1 MNPKIIIAALDAGL
15 INYIDNET
23 PRHYYIS
30 GNAEIEEVEKFA
42 ELLIRECANWLEET
56 GSMVE
61 VAMEMK
67 QEFGIRN
74 G

>member
-42 ELLIRECANWLEET
+42 ELIIAET
-56 GSMVE
+56 CKILAE
-61 VAMEMK
+61 
-67 QEFGIRN
+67 N
-74 G
+74 GELRAATLVGKHFPLWK